1 MTVTNKGEKYTI
13 DPLMETGVERSK
25 ENGEDQVNV
34 VEELRDVNVN
44 DVRVMKNNIHMLR
57 FPPSFPQK
65 LVKKAKER
73 K

>member
-1 MTVTNKGEKYTI
+1 M
-13 DPLMETGVERSK
+13 ERSK